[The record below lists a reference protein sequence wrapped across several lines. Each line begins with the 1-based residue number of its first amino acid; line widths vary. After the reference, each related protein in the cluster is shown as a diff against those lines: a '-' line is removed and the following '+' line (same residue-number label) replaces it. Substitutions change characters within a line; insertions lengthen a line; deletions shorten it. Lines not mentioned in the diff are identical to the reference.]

1 VVYLTIQKE
10 KVKKKTKKINP
21 RHRLVFS
28 RLPEGEEWTDC
39 LGLEFFT
46 TYNTNKYIIKY
57 EIS

>member
-21 RHRLVFS
+21 RHQLVFS

-39 LGLEFFT
+39 LGLEIFT
-46 TYNTNKYIIKY
+46 TYSY